1 MKALISQTSDY
12 EDAVMIETAK
22 RIGVDAI
29 ITDNVKDYK
38 YSSVKTYTPKEFL
51 KVM

>member
-1 MKALISQTSDY
+1 MKVLISQTSDY

-38 YSSVKTYTPKEFL
+38 HSPVKVYMPTEFL
-51 KVM
+51 KVI